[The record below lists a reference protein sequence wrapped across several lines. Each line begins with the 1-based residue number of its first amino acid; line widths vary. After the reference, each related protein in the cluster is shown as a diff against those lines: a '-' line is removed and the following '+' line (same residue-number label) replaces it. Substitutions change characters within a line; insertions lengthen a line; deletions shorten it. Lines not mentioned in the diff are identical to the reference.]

1 MKNTYA
7 VVDQVCAHLCIQ
19 LHKVAKATGSSS
31 IVVDGCRTVKGR
43 VNVLR

>member
-7 VVDQVCAHLCIQ
+7 VVDRVCAHLCIW
-19 LHKVAKATGSSS
+19 LHKMAKAARSSS

-43 VNVLR
+43 VNALR